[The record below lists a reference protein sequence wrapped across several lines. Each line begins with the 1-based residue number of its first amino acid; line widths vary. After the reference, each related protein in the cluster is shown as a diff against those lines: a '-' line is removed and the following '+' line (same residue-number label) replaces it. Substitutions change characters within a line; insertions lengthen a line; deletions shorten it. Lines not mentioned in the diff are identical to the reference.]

1 MSGSGVSLLP
11 LNEGVLLSL
20 GKMIRRINI
29 FDSFL
34 GTLYMGETMMRMM
47 IVIVNT
53 LTKALFLSIY
63 LYICLYL
70 LD

>member
-53 LTKALFLSIY
+53 LTKALFLSFDLFIY
-63 LYICLYL
+63 MFIFT
-70 LD
+70 

>member
-53 LTKALFLSIY
+53 LTKALFLSFHLFIY
-63 LYICLYL
+63 MFIFT
-70 LD
+70 

>member
-47 IVIVNT
+47 IVIVIT